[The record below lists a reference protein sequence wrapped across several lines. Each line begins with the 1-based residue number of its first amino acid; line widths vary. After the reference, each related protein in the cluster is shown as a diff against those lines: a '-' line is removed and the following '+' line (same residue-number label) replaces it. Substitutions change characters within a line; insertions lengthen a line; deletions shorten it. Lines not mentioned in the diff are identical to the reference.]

1 MSLPVPTWNK
11 GDKLSADKLRCLS
24 DNVSGGRRGIR
35 DFRNRSDHK
44 HLPIFHDC
52 VDFEFK
58 VEFRVDP
65 QDEEERKVPAWRSGF
80 IRSYD
85 IDVEVGKEDDWN
97 YVEYQDEEEIDLY
110 LNYETLPN
118 GILRRAYIEKEPQ
131 GQIIHQPAA
140 EPGKY
145 SLPIASIDK
154 EQHII
159 QHWLGSVVH
168 HWIALRNSDDRWGPP
183 WDEGDGYS
191 VVPGV
196 GHVLHKRDGQS
207 WTARRIV
214 AGQNIGITET
224 ETAILISAG
233 GGGPGLDISIVPGP
247 GIDAERTDS
256 TAEDG
261 THIIRYDIKGRLSQY
276 INWQKPDEQGDIV
289 ACHIAINP
297 SNEPVPLCYAVIVDG
312 DIQFSIVPGPVTKVV
327 AGNNIEVVETHSDSP
342 TGWPIVTYT
351 VSTKDGGSISIVPG
365 PGIAITPAGN
375 DQYYVEGL
383 TARYNHPLH
392 PNRQGDMTGA
402 DILIKPSYNPTPNSI
417 PYIIDGMLEISIVPG
432 PVTRVY
438 AGAGIDVHEHRHEE
452 NGWPIL
458 SYTVSA
464 TGAAAVEIGRY
475 TDPLRPATGYNAAQM
490 EANGWTQV
498 NGYWKDPTGHTHMC
512 FMAYTGGKLYFHM
525 FPDGW
530 DV

>member
-1 MSLPVPTWNK
+1 MNPSSSGWRNGTYITTWK
-11 GDKLSADKLRCLS
+11 DGD
-24 DNVSGGRRGIR
+24 
-35 DFRNRSDHK
+35 
-44 HLPIFHDC
+44 
-52 VDFEFK
+52 
-58 VEFRVDP
+58 
-65 QDEEERKVPAWRSGF
+65 
-80 IRSYD
+80 
-85 IDVEVGKEDDWN
+85 
-97 YVEYQDEEEIDLY
+97 EIDLY
-110 LNYETLPN
+110 LNYTTLEN
-118 GILRRAYIEKEPQ
+118 GVVKKADVELDPRHQ
-131 GQIIHQPAA
+131 VIHQPA
-140 EPGKY
+140 ETPGEY
-145 SLPIASIDK
+145 SLKLASIDK
-154 EQHII
+154 NRHII

-191 VVPGV
+191 LVPGV

-247 GIDAERTDS
+247 GIDAERSDS
-256 TAEDG
+256 TAADG

-276 INWQKPDEQGDIV
+276 NNWQKPAEQGDITAV
-289 ACHIAINP
+289 HIDINP
-297 SNEPVPLCYAVIVDG
+297 SNEPVPRCYPVIADG

-327 AGNNIEVVETHSDSP
+327 AGNNVEVVETHSDSP
-342 TGWPIVTYT
+342 AGWPIVTYT
-351 VSTKDGGSISIVPG
+351 VSTTKGGGSISLVPG
-365 PGIAITPAGN
+365 PGISITSPG
-375 DQYYVEGL
+375 DGSHRIEGL
-383 TARYNHPLH
+383 TARYNHPGEMD
-392 PNRQGDMTGA
+392 RQGDMTGA
-402 DILIKPSYNPTPNSI
+402 RIAIKPSYNPDPNSI

-464 TGAAAVEIGRY
+464 TGAASVEIGRY

-498 NGYWKDPTGHTHMC
+498 NGYWNDPSGHTHMC